1 MSSESPTCEE
11 NPSKQR
17 ASLVGHEIIERECVC
32 WNEGREVGKE
42 TGKGEI
48 KEGVWILF

>member
-1 MSSESPTCEE
+1 MSSESATCEE

-17 ASLVGHEIIERECVC
+17 ASLVGHEIIESGYVC
-32 WNEGREVGKE
+32 WNEGREVGTEK
-42 TGKGEI
+42 GKGEI